1 MMIHSTPKLR
11 GRVVLPASK
20 SICNRALVISA
31 MSREGH
37 RMGAEGAGNLKN
49 LSDCDDTRAMWHALT
64 ALPDTI
70 DIGAAGTAMRF
81 LAAYLSVTKGTRVIT
96 GTERMK
102 NRPIGILAE
111 ALCLLGARVEY
122 VEKEGFP
129 PLRITGGRH
138 KGGRV
143 TLPGNVSSQYISA
156 LLMIGPVLQEGL
168 ELVLTG
174 GIASRPYI
182 DMTLHI
188 MRRFDAKAEWT
199 GADSLRVEPT
209 GYAAVPY
216 FVENDWSAA
225 SYWYEMVA
233 LSPDAGACVEL
244 PGLFSESLQGDAAV
258 KELFARLGVSTTFY
272 TTEEGVEGVRL
283 QKEGTIAKRLD
294 YDFAHKPDLAQTLVA
309 TCCALDIP
317 FRFSGLQSLKIK
329 ETDRIHALRTELGK
343 LGFPL
348 GEEEEEDGTLF
359 WNGERTVPQP
369 DAALDTYE
377 DHRMAMSLAPLCLRL
392 GPLQMNNPQVVS
404 KSYPT
409 FWRDLEQMGF
419 TLEKE
424 GGLC

>member
-1 MMIHSTPKLR
+1 MN
-11 GRVVLPASK
+11 LPASK

-31 MSREGH
+31 MSQAGH
-37 RMGAEGAGNLKN
+37 RMAIEGAENLKN
-49 LSDCDDTRAMWHALT
+49 LSDCDDTQVMWR
-64 ALPDTI
+64 ALPTMPETI

-81 LAAYLSVTKGTRVIT
+81 LSAYFCVTEGTYTLT

-102 NRPIGILAE
+102 NRPIGILVD
-111 ALCLLGARVEY
+111 ALCQLGAQVDY

-129 PLRITGGRH
+129 PLRITGGNH

-156 LLMIGPVLQEGL
+156 LLMIGPVLQDGL

-188 MRRFDAKAEWT
+188 MRRFGAEAEWT
-199 GADSLRVEPT
+199 GENQICVKST
-209 GYAAVPY
+209 GYTAVPY

-233 LSPDAGACVEL
+233 LSPDAGAYVDL
-244 PGLFSESLQGDAAV
+244 PGLFAESLQGDAAV
-258 KELFARLGVSTTFY
+258 KEIFARLGVGTEFY

-283 QKEGTIAKRLD
+283 QKKGTPAERLD
-294 YDFAHKPDLAQTLVA
+294 YDFAHQPDLAQTLVA
-309 TCCALDIP
+309 TCCALGVP
-317 FRFSGLQSLKIK
+317 FCFTGLQSLKIK

-348 GEEEEEDGTLF
+348 GEKEDGVLF
-359 WNGERTVPQP
+359 WNGERK
-369 DAALDTYE
+369 DAQTEIALDTYE

-392 GPLQMNNPQVVS
+392 GPLRMNNPEVVS